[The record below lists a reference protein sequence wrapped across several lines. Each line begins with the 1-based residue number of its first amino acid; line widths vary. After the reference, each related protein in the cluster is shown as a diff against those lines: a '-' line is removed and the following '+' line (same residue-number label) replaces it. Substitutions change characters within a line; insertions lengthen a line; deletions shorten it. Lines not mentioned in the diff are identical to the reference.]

1 MSTNYTDRIT
11 ALNNWKNE
19 IRDNVKQSS
28 RLIYQ
33 EGLVIEKLN
42 QVMSEIDIELEL
54 INDGTFE
61 TSKKKAKTMIKN
73 ELKHLDKG
81 TVDHDRAKEMLKTI
95 DDDMYLKER
104 IIEAVTNRKQPVED
118 FMPYLDG
125 VKHSLNS

>member
-11 ALNNWKNE
+11 TLNNWKNE
-19 IRDNVKQSS
+19 TRDHIRQSS

-61 TSKKKAKTMIKN
+61 TSKRKAKVMIKN
-73 ELKHLDKG
+73 ELKHLVKD
-81 TVDHDRAKEMLKTI
+81 TVEYAHAKEMLKTI
-95 DDDMYLKER
+95 DDKYYLKDR
-104 IIEAVTNRKQPVED
+104 IVEATTNRKQPVED
-118 FMPYLDG
+118 FMPYLEN